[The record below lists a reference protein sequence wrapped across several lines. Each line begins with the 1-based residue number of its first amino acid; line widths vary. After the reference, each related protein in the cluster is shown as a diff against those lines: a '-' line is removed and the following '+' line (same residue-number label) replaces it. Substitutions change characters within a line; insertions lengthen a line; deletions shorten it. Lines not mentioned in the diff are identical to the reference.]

1 MRNVI
6 LLLLFGLF
14 FVNGFSQNIK
24 SIQLRPLQEN
34 NFSAI
39 VPLGTVLE
47 LSFDDLEADGKDYKY
62 KIEHMTHDWQ
72 KSRLLPSQDADG
84 FNENTIINVTNS
96 FNTFQSYSHYSVQ
109 IPNINTVITKSGNYL
124 LSVLDDYDDVVF
136 TRRFVLFE
144 NITNVGVN
152 VSRSR
157 NAKTLNSQQTVE
169 FAISHPNIHI
179 NNPSQEINVVLIKN
193 ENWNQTIT
201 NLQPTFFQ
209 QNLLRYTYSNNTN
222 FNGDNE
228 YLNFDS
234 KIIRNKSLNIV
245 RIEQFNKEVFQHY
258 IYPFEYNE
266 YLEYTYNPDINGQF
280 IIRTLEG
287 NDDATEA
294 DYAMMHFTLK
304 ADTPFLDE
312 DVYIYGAFNNF
323 EISDEN
329 KMTYD
334 FTDETYKGQI
344 LLKQGFYN
352 YKYVTS
358 NKFGEVNTSKIH
370 GSFFQTEN
378 EYKVLVY
385 FKPIG
390 SLYDRVV
397 GVGTGFFNPDR

>member
-1 MRNVI
+1 MRI
-6 LLLLFGLF
+6 IIFLLFSVF
-14 FVNGFSQNIK
+14 ISQIVRTQNVK

-72 KSRLLPSQDADG
+72 KSRLLPSQYVDG

-109 IPNINTVITKSGNYL
+109 IPNVNTVITKSGNYL
-124 LSVLDDYDDVVF
+124 LSVIDDYDDVVF
-136 TRRFVLFE
+136 TRRFVLYE

-157 NAKTLNSQQTVE
+157 NTKTLNSQQTVE
-169 FAISHPNIHI
+169 FAISHANIHI
-179 NNPSQEINVVLIKN
+179 NNPSQEINVVVIKN
-193 ENWNQTIT
+193 ENWNKTIT

-209 QNLLRYTYSNNTN
+209 QNLLRYTYSNKTN

-304 ADTPFLDE
+304 ADTPFLE

-329 KMTYD
+329 KMIYD
-334 FTDETYKGQI
+334 FTDEAYKGQV

-352 YKYVTS
+352 YKYVTA
-358 NKFGEVNTSKIH
+358 NKNGAIDTSKIH